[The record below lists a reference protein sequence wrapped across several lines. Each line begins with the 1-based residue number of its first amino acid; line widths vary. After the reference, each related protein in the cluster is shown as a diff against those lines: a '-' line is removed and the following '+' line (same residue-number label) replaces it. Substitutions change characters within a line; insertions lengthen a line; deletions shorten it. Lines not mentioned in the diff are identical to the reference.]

1 MKQGLLAGKELLEL
15 IEQGVIDAKPE
26 NVNAASIDVRLGEEL
41 QIEDNPV
48 FAMRGVQGQ
57 IGRQINLVDLDS
69 KEAPL
74 MRAIKM
80 DEHGYAIRPNQF
92 LLAHTVET
100 FNLPD
105 NISALFVLRS
115 SIARAGLEHMQAGWA
130 DAGFNGAQLTLEF
143 KNMTEFHELLIK
155 PGMRIGQMIFWRHE
169 DAGDLSYAKLGNYN
183 GQQGATT
190 AFALQN
196 GDNRQ

>member
-15 IEQGVIDAKPE
+15 IEQGVIDALPE
-26 NVNAASIDVRLGEEL
+26 NVNAASIDVRLGTEIKVEDVEEFHGGST
-41 QIEDNPV
+41 I
-48 FAMRGVQGQ
+48 
-57 IGRQINLVDLDS
+57 VDLDA
-69 KEAPL
+69 KEAPHMVDITL
-74 MRAIKM
+74 GEDGFR
-80 DEHGYAIRPNQF
+80 IRPGQF
-92 LLAHTVET
+92 LLAHTVEQ

-143 KNMTEFHELLIK
+143 KNMTEYHDLLIK
-155 PGMRIGQMIFWRHE
+155 PNMRVGQMIFWRHE

-183 GQQGATT
+183 GQQGATS
-190 AFALQN
+190 AFEGQAKV
-196 GDNRQ
+196 